1 MQNSELVEAHLPCPE
16 CSSSDAYCIYS
27 DGHGY
32 CFSCRVHI
40 KDATVP
46 ESDHKN
52 IRETNRSVSQFVQ
65 GSYQDLPERKL
76 FEKTLRMFKYTIK
89 DGRHYAPYF
98 TRNGE
103 FVAQKVRD
111 QNKEF
116 WAVGDMKAATLFGQQ
131 LWKMG
136 GKKLVVFE
144 GEIDCM
150 SYAQVSGYTWE
161 CVSIPKGAQGA
172 ASAIRQELEFVE
184 SFEEVIFCF
193 DDDESGQKAAL
204 ECAALLSP
212 GKAFIAKLP
221 LKDANEMLVAN
232 RGADLKQAI
241 FNAKEFRPDGI
252 RRGNELS
259 YADIIKASPRGLQ
272 VPYGELDKIIRG
284 IRKRELIMFTAGSG
298 IGKSTIVRELG
309 VHLLKEHKQKVGW
322 VMLEESIQKTA
333 QGIVAIDHNVPLMHL
348 VEEPRLIEEADWQR
362 SMDQLVN
369 QSAFYESFGSTEVE
383 NLMSKLRYLAVGCM
397 CDFIILDHVSMVV
410 SGLDVEE
417 RKTIDILMTKL
428 RQFCE
433 QTGVGILAV
442 SHLKRNAVKGSF
454 NEGAEVSLNDLRG
467 SAGLEQIS
475 DIVIGLER
483 DQQADDEAK
492 ANRIQFRVLK
502 NRPFGTTGVAGYS
515 IYDRNTG
522 RLMPYTKE
530 FDEERETY
538 DDIPF

>member
-1 MQNSELVEAHLPCPE
+1 MQSELVEAHLPCPD
-16 CSSSDAYCIYS
+16 CSSSDAYSIYS

-40 KDATVP
+40 KDAQVP
-46 ESDHKN
+46 DREHK
-52 IRETNRSVSQFVQ
+52 ISKEKDRSVSQFVQ
-65 GSYQDLPERKL
+65 GSYQDLPDRNL
-76 FEKTLRMFKYTIK
+76 FEKTLKLFKYTIK

-98 TRNGE
+98 NRNGQY
-103 FVAQKVRD
+103 VAQKVRD

-116 WAVGDMKAATLFGQQ
+116 WAVGDMKSATLFGQQ
-131 LWKMG
+131 LWKSG
-136 GKKLVVFE
+136 GKKLVVLE

-172 ASAIRQELEFVE
+172 AAAIRQELEFVE
-184 SFEEVIFCF
+184 SFGEVIFCF
-193 DDDESGQKAAL
+193 DNDEPGQNAAL
-204 ECAALLSP
+204 ECSALLSP
-212 GKAFIAKLP
+212 GKAFIARLP
-221 LKDANEMLVAN
+221 LKDANEMLVNN

-241 FNAKEFRPDGI
+241 YSAKEFRPDGI
-252 RRGNELS
+252 RRGAELS
-259 YADIIKASPRGLQ
+259 YADIIKASPRGLHIEY
-272 VPYGELDKIIRG
+272 PELDKMIRG
-284 IRKRELIMFTAGSG
+284 IRKRELILFTAGSG

-309 VHLLKEHKQKVGW
+309 VHLLREHQQKVGW
-322 VMLEESIQKTA
+322 VMLEESVQKTA
-333 QGIVAIDHNVPLMHL
+333 QGIVAIDNNVPLMHL
-348 VEEPRLIEEADWQR
+348 VEEPKLIEEPDWQK
-362 SMDQLVN
+362 SMAELVN
-369 QSAFYESFGSTEVE
+369 HSAFYDSFGSTEVD
-383 NLMSKLRYLAVGCM
+383 NLMSKMRYLAIGCQ

-433 QTGVGILAV
+433 QTGVGVLAV

-483 DQQADDEAK
+483 DQQAEDEQK

-515 IYDRNTG
+515 MYDRNTG
-522 RLMPYTKE
+522 RLIPWTKE
-530 FDEERETY
+530 FDEEREHA
-538 DDIPF
+538 DIPF